1 MEIIQEVIKNK
12 SMLLNLAKTDFK
24 NRFAG
29 SYLGI
34 IWAFV
39 QPLVTIIVYSI
50 VFGFGVSSNSEVP
63 FFFRLVTGICPWF
76 FFNEAINSSSNS
88 LVEYSY
94 IVKKVM
100 FKIELIPMIK
110 LLSAF
115 FVHVFF
121 VILVFTISLFFKYW
135 PTIYT
140 LQAIYYTLCVFI
152 LSMGIAYFISAIN
165 VFFKDMSQ
173 IVNVILQFMM
183 WFLPIMYD
191 IEGLDGK
198 FTNLPTVVTLLK
210 LNPMYYVIEG
220 YKDAFIYQVGFW
232 EKPLMTLY
240 FWLFTFIIFLI
251 SSSVFKKLKP
261 HFADVL

>member
-1 MEIIQEVIKNK
+1 
-12 SMLLNLAKTDFK
+12 MLFDLAKTDFK

-34 IWAFV
+34 VWAFI

-63 FFFRLVTGICPWF
+63 FFLRLVAGICPWF

-110 LLSAF
+110 ILSAF

-121 VILVFTISLFFKYW
+121 VVLVFIISFFFKYW
-135 PTIYT
+135 PTGYT
-140 LQAIYYTLCVFI
+140 LQAAYYTLCVLI
-152 LSMGIAYFISAIN
+152 LSTSIAYFISAIN
-165 VFFKDMSQ
+165 VFFKDMAQ
-173 IVNVILQFMM
+173 IVNVVLQFMM

-198 FTNLPTVVTLLK
+198 FTNLPSVVTLLK

-220 YKDAFIYQVGFW
+220 YKDSFIYQIGFW

-240 FWLFTFIIFLI
+240 FWLFVIVIFLI